1 MAQPHEVD
9 LPPNLSCLKSID
21 TLLRCPICFE
31 FLNITMM
38 TQCSHN
44 FCSLCIRK
52 FLSYKLLCPVCNL
65 PSTEQDLRNN
75 RLLDDLVQSFQAAR
89 QKGLKKEANTLS
101 NFFQKKTPLSEAQ
114 KSLELRVSVKSEPM
128 EVYVQPLADV
138 KQENVEDTVGMVKD
152 EKMDVTA
159 FPSTSQNKLLVKV
172 DCPVCG
178 VGVPKQN
185 INKHLDMCLSRDDK
199 KEGLRSSGRRK
210 AMPKLL
216 YTLITVPKLKKML
229 KECHLSA
236 QGSREQL
243 VRRHQEFTHIYN
255 AQCDSLNPRSAEEIA
270 KEVENNERLKNKLDS
285 KRKPVIVTTK
295 NQTAEEIEEL
305 HSVYRKQHSSEFSR
319 LIAQVRGRLETSKR
333 AQIKQEEKSTEETD
347 SKGAPNSVQNTPQP
361 LVSAV
366 LKVKS
371 EEMDGVIE
379 LPSRSSSPTIS
390 EVSISSS
397 LLCNQFPPVS
407 PLSPFHHS
415 LQLHNFR
422 TSYMAD
428 DWLIVSPVLVISR
441 DQFCN
446 HFSSRV
452 GTKASVW
459 QWQGLIFSVED
470 LAAATQNPR
479 TPTIALDVHP
489 VNKAVDQ
496 TEKWRDTHGKPEAK
510 SSQLQREVS
519 TPIGKM
525 FEHPVKR
532 HYLSPPASL
541 YIFAFSDY
549 HHLSLSHVS
558 CISLP
563 SIIYVSL
570 LRCLRLEAPVL
581 VIHSHNTSVSGFGK
595 ALKQAGGLS
604 SEPRTKRDV
613 HTQTLPQILLKTL
626 LTHSQRERESFP

>member
-75 RLLDDLVQSFQAAR
+75 RLLDDLVQSFQAARQKLCHSNLESPPISPATPAMMVKGKAAR

-397 LLCNQFPPVS
+397 
-407 PLSPFHHS
+407 
-415 LQLHNFR
+415 
-422 TSYMAD
+422 
-428 DWLIVSPVLVISR
+428 IS
-441 DQFCN
+441 DIFC
-446 HFSSRV
+446 
-452 GTKASVW
+452 
-459 QWQGLIFSVED
+459 
-470 LAAATQNPR
+470 
-479 TPTIALDVHP
+479 
-489 VNKAVDQ
+489 
-496 TEKWRDTHGKPEAK
+496 
-510 SSQLQREVS
+510 
-519 TPIGKM
+519 
-525 FEHPVKR
+525 
-532 HYLSPPASL
+532 
-541 YIFAFSDY
+541 
-549 HHLSLSHVS
+549 
-558 CISLP
+558 
-563 SIIYVSL
+563 
-570 LRCLRLEAPVL
+570 
-581 VIHSHNTSVSGFGK
+581 
-595 ALKQAGGLS
+595 
-604 SEPRTKRDV
+604 
-613 HTQTLPQILLKTL
+613 
-626 LTHSQRERESFP
+626 

>member
-75 RLLDDLVQSFQAAR
+75 RLLDDLVQSFQAARQKLCHSNLESPPISPATPAMMVKGKAAR

-199 KEGLRSSGRRK
+199 KEGLRSGRRK

-397 LLCNQFPPVS
+397 
-407 PLSPFHHS
+407 
-415 LQLHNFR
+415 
-422 TSYMAD
+422 
-428 DWLIVSPVLVISR
+428 IS
-441 DQFCN
+441 DIFC
-446 HFSSRV
+446 
-452 GTKASVW
+452 
-459 QWQGLIFSVED
+459 
-470 LAAATQNPR
+470 
-479 TPTIALDVHP
+479 
-489 VNKAVDQ
+489 
-496 TEKWRDTHGKPEAK
+496 
-510 SSQLQREVS
+510 
-519 TPIGKM
+519 
-525 FEHPVKR
+525 
-532 HYLSPPASL
+532 
-541 YIFAFSDY
+541 
-549 HHLSLSHVS
+549 
-558 CISLP
+558 
-563 SIIYVSL
+563 
-570 LRCLRLEAPVL
+570 
-581 VIHSHNTSVSGFGK
+581 
-595 ALKQAGGLS
+595 
-604 SEPRTKRDV
+604 
-613 HTQTLPQILLKTL
+613 
-626 LTHSQRERESFP
+626 